1 MKQTLFLLLL
11 VAATS
16 IFAQKRPLQH
26 ADYDDWKAI
35 SETKI
40 TPNGHWIAYVL
51 SPQDGD
57 NKLILYPLLGNAI
70 DTVERAS
77 ELWLSQDSQWAAYK
91 ISPSKNAV
99 KTAKLAKK
107 KERRNAKRQH
117 WHTQFFYL
125 RNRQICQRKEFCF
138 S

>member
-1 MKQTLFLLLL
+1 MKQTLFFLLLL
-11 VAATS
+11 STG

-26 ADYDDWKAI
+26 SDYDAWKAI

-40 TPNGHWIAYVL
+40 TPNGHWVAYVL

-77 ELWLSQDSQWAAYK
+77 DLWLSQDSQWGAYK
-91 ISPSKNAV
+91 ISPSKSIV
-99 KTAKLAKK
+99 KAAKLAKK
-107 KERRNAKRQH
+107 KKKTCQKTALAY
-117 WHTQFFYL
+117 TVL
-125 RNRQICQRKEFCF
+125 RPSKP
-138 S
+138 